1 MNSLLLNNKEHIL
14 KPDGIMTFKTLS
26 VALFGSA
33 ETSLDDIQAITA
45 ILENLQNKGMMRYEI
60 IYNDENLAESLIA
73 YCVDPI
79 CAKAFAEGRFSFQ
92 NLSQTIN

>member
-1 MNSLLLNNKEHIL
+1 M
-14 KPDGIMTFKTLS
+14 KPDGMMTFETLS

-33 ETSLDDIQAITA
+33 ESTLDNIEI
-45 ILENLQNKGMMRYEI
+45 ISEMLERLQNKGMMRYEI
-60 IYNDENLAESLIA
+60 IYNYENLAESLIA

-79 CAKAFAEGRFSFQ
+79 YAKAFTEGKLPFQ